1 MSNTSTPVPDGWDY
15 HRGFLDDKQYLP
27 PYIRGED
34 FPLFGTSRRPTCDDL
49 CQLGLLPE
57 ARPLLPLEKQP
68 HCVSLPGVHAIADDR
83 KAQRYEL
90 YGPARLVL
98 PEELL
103 NRHWLW
109 VGPPG
114 VGKTTQGV
122 QPQTARLLA
131 EQTAEAMFSRDA
143 ASKLIDLKLA
153 SVRPGYSRLT
163 MLVRPDM
170 VNGHHICHGG
180 YLFTLADSA
189 FAYAC
194 NSYNRNTVAS
204 ACHID
209 FLTPAREGEL
219 LEAECE
225 ERSLAGRT
233 GVYDTTIRNA
243 RGKVVALFRGKSYRI
258 AGEVIAGLEA
268 EDSEPGASSS
278 AARQGPD
285 AVEGNPQ

>member
-1 MSNTSTPVPDGWDY
+1 MPDPASPDP
-15 HRGFLDDKQYLP
+15 DPD
-27 PYIRGED
+27 
-34 FPLFGTSRRPTCDDL
+34 
-49 CQLGLLPE
+49 PE
-57 ARPLLPLEKQP
+57 
-68 HCVSLPGVHAIADDR
+68 
-83 KAQRYEL
+83 
-90 YGPARLVL
+90 
-98 PEELL
+98 
-103 NRHWLW
+103 
-109 VGPPG
+109 
-114 VGKTTQGV
+114 
-122 QPQTARLLA
+122 TARLLA

-233 GVYDTTIRNA
+233 GVYDVTSDWNPVLGPA
-243 RGKVVALFRGKSYRI
+243 PGL
-258 AGEVIAGLEA
+258 AGLLLAFGFSGHGFKLSPAVGRLLAQAALGLPTDVPLAPYALQRFGEGRLLTGRY
-268 EDSEPGASSS
+268 GA
-278 AARQGPD
+278 G
-285 AVEGNPQ
+285 AVS